1 MEKKDFQY
9 LKRER
14 FQGVMAYFMG
24 ILQVLLAQTVFR
36 FKAFSVPRHHVFLS
50 SLPLSQSPLSLSLL
64 FLA

>member
-1 MEKKDFQY
+1 
-9 LKRER
+9 
-14 FQGVMAYFMG
+14 MAYFMG
-24 ILQVLLAQTVFR
+24 MLQVLLAQTVSR